1 MAQQLT
7 FGCSLPVG
15 QQDREAVAAYN
26 KFETDGY
33 HIINNSFGRDRYDD
47 GYCSGTAAL
56 MALSAW
62 QAEVRATAKDALFL
76 KILNPVGTSGAYNS
90 NMLFVFAAGNE
101 RQGCS
106 LNTDGCNLYAAT
118 TLWLRGNGTDKA
130 GDRVIFV
137 GALADNSNT
146 MAAYS
151 HRAGEMKN
159 DYLVAHDDVLH
170 FGDLGGTSFA
180 APRVAGAAAL
190 VRHKFPNLNGPQLKQ
205 VLLQTADD
213 LGAVGVDAVFGWGKL
228 NVLNALSPIGK
239 LQPIPPPP
247 TFPTGYDGTLGT
259 ESSRANAKAAFDKLR
274 ETGDILAK
282 FSSDYGVDD
291 PNDETVCI
299 SNNPNNPCLTPPPS
313 VSFEFPRPT
322 IDTESDKAWDLGWT
336 GKGVKVGVVDD
347 FTSAQSNL
355 LAHGYATRA
364 IVAQMAPEADIG
376 HVSLDLRLSGNIMTD
391 ITNLDGVAKTAYD
404 TLQTSQHYIINSSFG
419 VDPFRGEGSPND
431 AQFDDYVDHQLATAL
446 FTKMMTPA
454 ANSSSY
460 HEDMLFVNSA
470 GNSGEKCTEGLHKCR
485 ISAAALL
492 KLRETV
498 ENAGDRIIYVG
509 ALEDDI
515 DLKDTTKS
523 TTLAAYSIKAGQLKH
538 DYIVAHDDVWQN
550 GDAGGTSFSAPR
562 VAGAA
567 ALVRHKFPKLNAPQL
582 KQVLLQTADDLG
594 AVGPDEVFGYGRL
607 NVLGALSPIGK
618 LSVQ

>member
-1 MAQQLT
+1 MA
-7 FGCSLPVG
+7 
-15 QQDREAVAAYN
+15 AAYN

-33 HIINNSFGRDRYDD
+33 HIINNSFGVDRYND
-47 GYCSGTAAL
+47 GSCGGAAAL
-56 MALSAW
+56 TALSTW
-62 QAEVRATAKDALFL
+62 ERWFQATAKDAIFL

-90 NMLFVFAAGNE
+90 NMLFVFAAGNGRLVNG

-151 HRAGEMKN
+151 HHAGEMKN

-213 LGAVGVDAVFGWGKL
+213 LGAAGVDAVFGWGKL

-239 LQPIPPPP
+239 LQPIP
-247 TFPTGYDGTLGT
+247 TFPTGYDGTKGT
-259 ESSRANAKAAFDKLR
+259 ESSRANAETAFTNLR
-274 ETGDILAK
+274 KTGGILAL
-282 FSSDYGVDD
+282 FSNPYGVDD
-291 PNDETVCI
+291 PNNQTSCAAVNLVDPDDLCYQELKTG
-299 SNNPNNPCLTPPPS
+299 PDPKATTL
-313 VSFEFPRPT
+313 PRPT
-322 IDTESDKAWDLGWT
+322 LDTESDKAWDLGWT
-336 GKGVKVGVVDD
+336 GKGVKVGVVDE
-347 FTSAQSNL
+347 FTSAQVGL

-376 HVSLDLRLSGNIMTD
+376 HVSLSLRLSGNIMTD

-419 VDPFRGEGSPND
+419 VDPFRSDGFSPND

-492 KLRETV
+492 KLRKTV

-515 DLKDTTKS
+515 DPSDTTKS
-523 TTLAAYSIKAGQLKH
+523 TTLADYSIKAGQLKH